1 MTSICDTRLLITF
14 WFPPTEETRQKAAKL
29 LQHELSHRLL
39 IPSIVVAEYIKIA
52 GRKIGVEA
60 ALNQINV
67 LESRG
72 ATITDVDKEVAVEA
86 GKLLNIHSKL
96 PIADALIAA
105 TYNHNSAEYIITEDE
120 HFEELG
126 CKTRWI

>member
-14 WFPPTEETRQKAAKL
+14 WFPPTEETQQKAAKL
-29 LQHELSHRLL
+29 LQRELSHRLL
-39 IPSIVVAEYIKIA
+39 IPSIVVTEYIKIA

-72 ATITDVDKEVAVEA
+72 ATIIDVDKEVAVEA
-86 GKLLNIHSKL
+86 GKLLNIHSNV

-105 TYNHNSAEYIITEDE
+105 TYNHKSAEYIITEDE

>member
-1 MTSICDTRLLITF
+1 LTAVCDTKLLITF
-14 WFPPTEETRQKAAKL
+14 WFPPTEETRQRAARL
-29 LQHELSHRLL
+29 LQRELNRRLL
-39 IPSIVVAEYIKIA
+39 IPSIVTTEYIKIA
-52 GRKIGVEA
+52 GRKVGVDA
-60 ALNQINV
+60 ALNHINI

-72 ATITDVDKEVAVEA
+72 ATITDIDKEVAIEA
-86 GKLLNIHSKL
+86 GKLLNKHPDV

-105 TYNHNSAEYIITEDE
+105 THNHHSAEFIITKDE